1 MLQILS
7 VFKNA
12 RTMIQG
18 YKTYIM
24 ATMAILAA
32 VNQLLGLGLEYGTGN
47 LGLIAFGKQAWQL
60 WLSAGFI
67 TGAAK
72 VNRLITGAGD
82 SQ

>member
-7 VFKNA
+7 LFKNA

-32 VNQLLGLGLEYGTGN
+32 VNQLLGLGLEFSAGN
-47 LGLIAFGKQAWQL
+47 ISLLAFGKQAWQL
-60 WLSAGFI
+60 WLSAGLI

-72 VNRLITGAGD
+72 VNRLIASAGN
-82 SQ
+82 SK